1 MVLVITFFI
10 TRVLWCVKRWQQH
23 VLTLLKKSH
32 QIWGF
37 VFLMIK
43 SRWLVESLMN
53 AFRPINYSADK
64 ISWFWQKSPVC
75 YPQAFWEHILRELF
89 IAVGWPIQLGYPYC
103 IWEYLSECH
112 ANIIKWKNKGKRG
125 IETIYMVFNFIK
137 TRTGKIGFSD
147 TTTFRASVVFFAIF
161 MMIQLGGHL
170 LPFW

>member
-1 MVLVITFFI
+1 MSPEHSCICNLGKWAQWCFKIFQNFILSVNELSRTSTFPYQVLISKSINMYFWTESSFQNISFMVLVITFFI

-23 VLTLLKKSH
+23 ALTLLKKSH

-37 VFLMIK
+37 VFLIIK

-89 IAVGWPIQLGYPYC
+89 IAVGWPIQLG
-103 IWEYLSECH
+103 
-112 ANIIKWKNKGKRG
+112 
-125 IETIYMVFNFIK
+125 
-137 TRTGKIGFSD
+137 
-147 TTTFRASVVFFAIF
+147 
-161 MMIQLGGHL
+161 
-170 LPFW
+170 